1 MSSFK
6 EYSSCDATALA
17 ELIARGEICA
27 SEVLEAAIDA
37 ADRINPKLN
46 AIVHRFDDKARN
58 ALDHLPEGPFK
69 GVPFL
74 LKDLIDVYAGEPFTQ
89 GSRFFKDYVP
99 DYDSELVK
107 RFKAAGLNIFGKTNT
122 PEFGLVPM
130 TDPELFGSALNP
142 WNTDKTAGGSS
153 GGTGAAVA
161 AGIVPAA
168 SGGDGGGSIRVPA
181 SANGIVGLK
190 TSRGRTP
197 TGPYLGD
204 MWFGMAV
211 QFALTRSVRDSAA
224 LLDAVAGPHLPV
236 EPGSVNIAPAPQ
248 TSFLEQMHKPPGK
261 LRIAFST
268 GPMIG
273 RELHPECKKAV
284 EQTARTLASLGH
296 EVTEASP
303 VIDREEFIGH
313 FGILVAADTAA
324 TIKDAEALVGRKPTK
339 KDFEANTWAI
349 KTLGDTHSAREV
361 ARALAYKDR
370 LARTMGRF
378 QRDYDVFLT
387 STVGMPP
394 TDAGHLKPKGLDA
407 LGLTL
412 MNSLP
417 LGKIATHPELLLQ
430 VATPTFDWMSHTP
443 IANATGQPSISL
455 PLHWSEDNLPVGM
468 LFTGR
473 FGDEA
478 TLLRLAAQLEVEL
491 PWKDRRPPVY
501 A

>member
-1 MSSFK
+1 MATFK
-6 EYSSCDATALA
+6 EYSSYDATGLA
-17 ELIARGEICA
+17 ELIAGGQV
-27 SEVLEAAIDA
+27 SSKEVLQAAIEA

-46 AIVHRFDDKARN
+46 AVVHRFDEKALAAADN
-58 ALDHLPEGPFK
+58 LPNGPFR

-89 GSRFFKDYVP
+89 GSRFFRNYIP
-99 DYDSELVK
+99 DYDSELVT

-130 TDPELFGSALNP
+130 TDPELFGSTVNP
-142 WNTDKTAGGSS
+142 WNPHKTAGGSS

-211 QFALTRSVRDSAA
+211 QFALTRTVRDTAA
-224 LLDAVAGPHLPV
+224 LLDAVAGPHLPA
-236 EPGSVNIAPAPQ
+236 EPGSVNIAPRPERPFLDEMSASPQ
-248 TSFLEQMHKPPGK
+248 K
-261 LRIAFST
+261 LRIAYST
-268 GPMIG
+268 SAMIG
-273 RELHPECKKAV
+273 RDLHPECKAGV
-284 EQTARTLASLGH
+284 EQTARLLESLGH
-296 EVTEASP
+296 EVTEATP
-303 VIDREEFIGH
+303 DINREEFIGH
-313 FGILVAADTAA
+313 FGVLVAADTAA
-324 TIKDAEALVGRKPTK
+324 VIKDAEALVGRKPGK
-339 KDFEANTWAI
+339 RDFEANTWAL
-349 KTLGDTHSAREV
+349 KKLGDTHTARET

-370 LARTMGRF
+370 LARQMGRF
-378 QRDYDVFLT
+378 MLDYDVFLT

-394 TDAGHLKPKGLDA
+394 TDAGHLKPKGIDSI
-407 LGLTL
+407 GLAL
-412 MNSLP
+412 MNNLP
-417 LGKIATHPELLLQ
+417 MGKIATHPEVVLQ
-430 VATPTFDWMSHTP
+430 VATPTFDWMSQTP
-443 IANATGQPSISL
+443 VANATGQPSISL
-455 PLHWSEDNLPVGM
+455 PLHWSSDNLPIGM
-468 LFTGR
+468 MFTGR

-478 TLLRLAAQLEVEL
+478 TLIRLAAQLEEAQ
-491 PWKDRRPPVY
+491 PWRDKRPPIY